1 MPWSFS
7 PTSLL
12 ARLPSLPSLP
22 AVPLPGGLQQRL
34 VAFLLRRALG
44 AFVKP
49 DCWDEADKVEAD
61 VRNGRVR
68 IRDVEVD
75 PAAIN
80 ALLFS
85 PSPSS
90 ASEDPALFSPVEFV
104 SGRISSLLALVAFP
118 SLTGGGADA
127 KLDVEVEGVEL
138 VFRVRADEGQQPEEL
153 AGSSATAE
161 GEGRARPSGRGRTV
175 SELSSHSSAS
185 STSSASTTSP
195 SDHPHLAEST
205 LSLAVA
211 HDFISSSLSPTEDA
225 ELRDSLHLPATSS
238 SVALPGAFGGVR
250 RDDTDAAHQEE
261 AVEDVEAGMLAGVV
275 ERILAKLGVRVKD
288 VSVKLVWEV
297 KGVEHN
303 LDLRVAEVVH
313 QGAVDGQQSA
323 KSLSISP
330 PHIYLTTPSS
340 RPVPSST
347 LLNSSAPFSPSSAL
361 LRRPC
366 SRSVSSNS
374 SSSASD
380 SDGEG
385 DDFLAMS
392 MGISDLR
399 ESTASLAQSA
409 RSGSQAAST
418 MFRSA
423 RSFAPVEE
431 NEEDKQG
438 GDDPFQNPEVS
449 GADDDEPFATPQ
461 GSPAQGEKPPLP
473 AVEGEKPDE
482 AQLIL
487 SLGRDEPLV
496 FLFAPRHEPVKA
508 SGRPEMVLSASLKEG
523 WTLALEAK
531 HLAVLVHL
539 VGRLSPSSPAPPL
552 PTPSPTAKPASSP
565 RIDIRLPTFA
575 ALLAYPSALS
585 RPFDSVFS
593 PSAAS
598 APLSMPHLRLALSA
612 LCLTSSASGFDFS
625 IASLFA
631 SETSGAP
638 SGTCRTLPL
647 LVSDRALPS
656 SISEDASVQA
666 VDWVRLAAGEA
677 VEGGEKWEKDGRFLG
692 GKKRNAESALAV
704 SSPSG
709 SDGTQIQLAPLHVF
723 ADLALLER
731 LAPLLEIV
739 LPSSPPRPSPAT
751 QRPSSVPS
759 SFNTP
764 RPSSPHLLDDLSLP
778 TPAPSGSVTI
788 ACPLLRL
795 SVRCPAPGKH
805 LNETGDDLALRS
817 GRLLVDLAGLCA
829 RTTSNG
835 VVTVETEELAVRF
848 ASRGSG
854 TVKRLARLAPLAPL
868 SQDPSAALPF
878 LTFAPSPS
886 ANASATIAV
895 SAPLVHLE
903 LDKPNFDGLQLFAD
917 DLGQFFAS
925 LSPTGTGA
933 SASGG
938 TAHSGIGS
946 EKPAAKQVRLGESAA
961 TLREA
966 SATGKRTMRFEV
978 EVTDV
983 IVDLHLDRLV
993 LPTHDQGSTASRHLC
1008 ATASDLSAEIELFQG
1023 GEDDLRVDLQLMDVA
1038 VEDASSSK
1046 TILARTLPRNLT
1058 SPTPPAP
1065 LVSLALASSAN
1076 PDSGSKS
1083 SRFDVVLANLT
1094 VFVQPG
1100 EKGSELA
1107 WLSEL
1112 AQFAKAPEGAF
1123 ETAIPSE
1130 LTSIDLHL
1138 SSLSLHAFAPT
1149 LPSQA
1154 VVSLSSADFS
1164 TDLHSKQPSTT
1175 VELSL
1180 AGLRGWAIDGEADLL
1195 DGEPGPVADEV
1206 VWWKRRGFVQLVE
1219 LAEAN
1224 VDVKVGN
1231 GSSLPELEVAVSDA
1245 RLEAALCADT
1255 LSSVTRFAEDWASAL
1270 TIKPEAPASPPP
1282 QSTTRR
1288 LPRQKRSSDLLA
1300 SVDPDA
1306 FERAPALQDLPEILD
1321 DDVPTNL
1328 DYLSEA
1334 LNQTSHS
1341 PTQHR
1346 RSSSLTDSTRS
1357 EGQGHIISDVEGETI
1372 RLLKPQGLNIID
1384 DYLAQPRARK
1394 EDASTPTPK
1403 IRFSIA
1409 NSSIAVHLHEGYD
1422 WYATRK
1428 ALEEEAKAVRRRL
1441 EKIRQLLATG
1451 QKPDATAAD
1460 KSTVL
1465 MFGSVQLGL
1474 APGTTELPP
1483 QELLAALNEELDGGG
1498 SDAVST
1504 SSWQTFPRGDHS
1516 VSSSSPSRP
1525 TPAVVGKAR
1534 RKLTRSRA
1542 FAIKVNLRGL
1552 DASYELYPVSSAPSN
1567 LYSSM
1572 LLPTVRSQLASKLA
1586 ARVDSF
1592 DIIDNIKTSTWRK
1605 FLTELRP
1612 SDGGV
1617 VRPTGA
1623 PMARVELTA
1632 VRPVGGV
1639 DNAREELLLKI
1650 NISPLRLYID
1660 QDALDFLKAFGA
1672 FELPAA
1678 SPPSKPKAASP
1689 PSQEQFFQRVEVL
1702 PVKLKLDYKP
1712 KRVDYAALRG
1722 GKTAELMN
1730 FFHFDG
1736 SEMTLRHLIVTG
1748 ISGSSTLSSL
1758 VQDIWTPDV
1767 KAHQLADV
1775 ISGIAPVRSVVNV
1788 GSGVANL
1795 VLLPLKQYRKDGRVL
1810 RGLQKGAQAFAKQTT
1825 LEAINVG
1832 ARLANGTQVILE
1844 QAEHVLGG
1852 NFDATVAAEA
1862 VPSSPDM
1869 LAGEDGPA
1877 RSEEREARSRYAEQP
1892 KGLKQGVES
1901 AYKGFGEN
1909 VKEAAQTILAVPLE
1923 VYERS
1928 GSEGPVRSV
1937 VRAVPIA
1944 VLKPMIGASG
1954 AFSKALLGLRNTLD
1968 PEAQRGEVE
1977 DKYKRRSG
1985 GGSG

>member
-49 DCWDEADKVEAD
+49 DRWDEADKVEAD

-85 PSPSS
+85 PSPAP
-90 ASEDPALFSPVEFV
+90 ASDEPATLSPVEFV

-138 VFRVRADEGQQPEEL
+138 VFRVRADEGQQPEDL
-153 AGSSATAE
+153 ATSSATAE
-161 GEGRARPSGRGRTV
+161 GEGRERPSGRGRTV
-175 SELSSHSSAS
+175 SELSSLSSAS

-195 SDHPHLAEST
+195 SDHPHLTEST

-211 HDFISSSLSPTEDA
+211 HDFISSSLSPAEDA
-225 ELRDSLHLPATSS
+225 ELRESLHLRATSS
-238 SVALPGAFGGVR
+238 SVNLPGAFGGVR
-250 RDDTDAAHQEE
+250 RVDTDAAHQGE
-261 AVEDVEAGMLAGVV
+261 AVEEVEAGMLAGVV

-297 KGVEHN
+297 EGAEHK
-303 LDLRVAEVVH
+303 LDLRVEEVVH
-313 QGAVDGQQSA
+313 QGAVDGQEGA

-330 PHIYLTTPSS
+330 PRIYLTSPSS
-340 RPVPSST
+340 RPAPSST
-347 LLNSSAPFSPSSAL
+347 LSDPSTFVPSFAP
-361 LRRPC
+361 LRRPR
-366 SRSVSSNS
+366 SRSISSDS
-374 SSSASD
+374 SSSASN

-385 DDFLAMS
+385 DDLLAMS
-392 MGISDLR
+392 QGISDLR

-409 RSGSQAAST
+409 RSGSQAASV

-423 RSFAPVEE
+423 LSFAPVEE
-431 NEEDKQG
+431 NEEDKQRA
-438 GDDPFQNPEVS
+438 DPFQNPDVS
-449 GADDDEPFATPQ
+449 EADDDELFATPQ
-461 GSPAQGEKPPLP
+461 GSPAQPEKRPLP
-473 AVEGEKPDE
+473 AVGGEKPDE

-496 FLFAPRHEPVKA
+496 FLFAPRHGPVMG

-523 WTLALEAK
+523 WTLALEAE
-531 HLAVLVHL
+531 HLAVLLHL
-539 VGRLSPSSPAPPL
+539 ASRFSPSSRAQPP
-552 PTPSPTAKPASSP
+552 PPSPAAAKSASSP
-565 RIDIRLPTFA
+565 RIDIRLPTLI
-575 ALLAYPSALS
+575 ALLAYPSALPK
-585 RPFDSVFS
+585 PFACAFS
-593 PSAAS
+593 PSAPS
-598 APLSMPHLRLALSA
+598 APLDTPHLRLTLSD
-612 LCLTSSASGFDFS
+612 LSLTSSASGLDFS
-625 IASLFA
+625 VASLAA
-631 SETSGAP
+631 SETSAAP
-638 SGTCRTLPL
+638 SGTYRTLPL

-656 SISEDASVQA
+656 SIGEDASVQA

-692 GKKRNAESALAV
+692 GKKRTAEAAV
-704 SSPSG
+704 VVRTPST
-709 SDGTQIQLAPLHVF
+709 SDRTQIQLAPLHVF

-731 LAPLLEIV
+731 LAPLLETV
-739 LPSSPPRPSPAT
+739 LPPSPPRPSPAR
-751 QRPSSVPS
+751 QRTSSVPS
-759 SFNTP
+759 TFGTP
-764 RPSSPHLLDDLSLP
+764 RPSSPPLLDDLSV
-778 TPAPSGSVTI
+778 PAAAPAGGVNL

-795 SVRCPAPGKH
+795 CVRCPAPGKY

-829 RTTSNG
+829 RTTSNSG
-835 VVTVETEELAVRF
+835 VTIETEELALRF
-848 ASRGSG
+848 ASGSSG
-854 TVKRLARLAPLAPL
+854 TAKRVARVAPLAPL
-868 SQDPSAALPF
+868 SQDPTATLPF
-878 LTFAPSPS
+878 FTFAPSPS
-886 ANASATIAV
+886 TNSAAAIAV
-895 SAPLVHLE
+895 SAPIVHLE
-903 LDKPNFDGLQLFAD
+903 FDKPTFDGLQLFAD

-925 LSPTGTGA
+925 LALPVTVP

-946 EKPAAKQVRLGESAA
+946 EKAAAKQVRLDESAA

-983 IVDLHLDRLV
+983 VVDLHLDRLV
-993 LPTHDQGSTASRHLC
+993 SPTHDQGSIASRHLH

-1038 VEDASSSK
+1038 
-1046 TILARTLPRNLT
+1046 T

-1076 PDSGSKS
+1076 PDSGLKS
-1083 SRFDVVLANLT
+1083 SKFDVVLADLT
-1094 VFVQPG
+1094 LSVQPG
-1100 EKGSELA
+1100 EQGSELM

-1123 ETAIPSE
+1123 ENAIPSE
-1130 LTSIDLHL
+1130 LTSINLHL
-1138 SSLSLHAFAPT
+1138 SSLSLHASAPT

-1154 VVSLSSADFS
+1154 VFSLSTAILS
-1164 TDLHSKQPSTT
+1164 TDLRPNQASTT
-1175 VELSL
+1175 VELTL
-1180 AGLRGWAIDGEADLL
+1180 AGLRGWAVDGEADLL
-1195 DGEPGPVADEV
+1195 NGEPGPVADEV
-1206 VWWKRRGFVQLVE
+1206 AWWRGREFVQLVE
-1219 LAEAN
+1219 LAEAS

-1231 GSSLPELEVAVSDA
+1231 GSSLPELEVAVRDA

-1255 LSSVTRFAEDWASAL
+1255 LSSVTRFAEDWTLAL
-1270 TIKPEAPASPPP
+1270 ATKSEAVPSPPP
-1282 QSTTRR
+1282 QPTTRR
-1288 LPRQKRSSDLLA
+1288 PPRQKRSSDLLA
-1300 SVDPDA
+1300 SVDPAA

-1334 LNQTSHS
+1334 LNQTSL
-1341 PTQHR
+1341 PAKQHR
-1346 RSSSLTDSTRS
+1346 RTSSLVDSTRS
-1357 EGQGHIISDVEGETI
+1357 EGQGHVVSDVDGETI
-1372 RLLKPQGLNIID
+1372 RMLKPQGLDIID
-1384 DYLAQPRARK
+1384 DYLAQPRAQK
-1394 EDASTPTPK
+1394 PDAGTPRPK

-1422 WYATRK
+1422 WFATRK
-1428 ALEEEAKAVRRRL
+1428 ALEDEAKAVRRRL

-1474 APGTTELPP
+1474 APGTTDLPP

-1504 SSWQTFPRGDHS
+1504 SSWQTLPGGDHS

-1525 TPAVVGKAR
+1525 APAVVGKAR
-1534 RKLTRSRA
+1534 RKLTRSRT
-1542 FAIKVNLRGL
+1542 FAIEINLRGL
-1552 DASYELYPVSSAPSN
+1552 DASYELYPVSSAPSS

-1572 LLPTVRSQLASKLA
+1572 LLPTSRSQLASKLA

-1639 DNAREELLLKI
+1639 ENAREELLLKI
-1650 NISPLRLYID
+1650 KVSPLRLYID

-1678 SPPSKPKAASP
+1678 SSPSTPKAASP
-1689 PSQEQFFQRVEVL
+1689 PSQEQFFQCVEVL

-1795 VLLPLKQYRKDGRVL
+1795 VLLPLEQYRKDGRVV

-1852 NFDATVAAEA
+1852 NFDATVAAET

-1869 LAGEDGPA
+1869 FAGKDESAGG
-1877 RSEEREARSRYAEQP
+1877 EEREARSRYAEQP

-1909 VKEAAQTILAVPLE
+1909 VKEAAQTILAVPME

-1954 AFSKALLGLRNTLD
+1954 AVSKALLGLRNTLD
-1968 PEAQRGEVE
+1968 PEAQKGEVE